1 MLNKSERSAVLDD
14 QGGQE
19 GSEERPSGGGG
30 MEHHRMQVYL
40 VEATYVVHR
49 NVALEISA
57 VDEGDAEAE
66 MLSLI
71 AHESG
76 ACEAWFASNS
86 GPPERL
92 VQNAGEVEPELVM
105 VSEADMAG

>member
-1 MLNKSERSAVLDD
+1 MLKKSERSAVLDD
-14 QGGQE
+14 QGEQEGAEKPTTGSE
-19 GSEERPSGGGG
+19 GSE
-30 MEHHRMQVYL
+30 HHSMQMYL

-49 NVALEISA
+49 NVALAISA
-57 VDEGDAEAE
+57 ADEGDAEAE

-92 VQNAGEVEPELVM
+92 LHNAGEVEPERVM
-105 VSEADMAG
+105 VSQADMVG